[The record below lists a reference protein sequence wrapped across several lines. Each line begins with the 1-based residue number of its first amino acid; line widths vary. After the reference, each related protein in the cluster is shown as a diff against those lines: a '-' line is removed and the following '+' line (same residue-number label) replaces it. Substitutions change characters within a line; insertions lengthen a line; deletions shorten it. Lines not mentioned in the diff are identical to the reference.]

1 MRLAISILAL
11 FLLASP
17 FRAVAAAPV
26 YVILWFDSEDYLLPA
41 DDDATKRLAD
51 LLSERGVRATFKL
64 VGEKARVLE
73 QRGRTD
79 VIASLKRHDI
89 GYHSDF
95 HSVHPCPSEYLA
107 EAGFVDGIAEFVRR
121 EKAGAAD
128 VRRILGVDTLS
139 CYGQPGSSWAAQ
151 TLAALP
157 ELNILPHG
165 VPCYVDEGSHIGLRD
180 QPFWYENAIVS
191 FRLRSN
197 YTRMDLHKPEAVEP
211 ALEKFSGI
219 ARRLASQ
226 GGGLISIV
234 YHPCEWVHQEFWDAV
249 NFRRGANPPR
259 SQWKAPGQLPAA
271 ETDGAFARFARY
283 VDHMR
288 SIPEVRFV
296 TATELPVLY
305 ADPVRK
311 ETCRPEELHD
321 LANRIVAANG
331 SLNFIELN
339 EKAFSVSEQFELL
352 LHTAV
357 DSRGAPAEKLTGLF
371 GPETATSDSTR
382 LAINADEFAAALRD
396 VTDYTRQ
403 YRRVPSRVF
412 IGAETISPGQFLH
425 ALALA
430 HLARRESAPATRFAL
445 PSQCVLEPA
454 KEVAKDTPNLFGGWI
469 IHPEGFRAPKILEV
483 ARLQTWTLKPARLA
497 RAKP

>member
-11 FLLASP
+11 ALLAGP
-17 FRAVAAAPV
+17 LHLLAAAPV
-26 YVILWFDSEDYLLPA
+26 YVILWFDTEDYLLPA
-41 DDDATKRLAD
+41 SDDAAKRLAE
-51 LLSERGVRATFKL
+51 LLSERGVRGTFKL

-73 QRGRTD
+73 KRGRTD
-79 VIASLKRHDI
+79 VIAALRRHDI

-107 EAGFVDGIAEFVRR
+107 HAGFVDGIAEFARR

-157 ELNILPHG
+157 EIGVLPHG

-191 FRLRSN
+191 FRLRGN
-197 YTRMDLHKPEAVEP
+197 YTRMDLHNPAAVEP
-211 ALEKFSGI
+211 ALEKFSAI
-219 ARRLASQ
+219 ARRLAGQ
-226 GGGLISIV
+226 GGGLVSIV
-234 YHPCEWVHQEFWDAV
+234 YHPCEWVHQEFWDGV

-259 SQWKAPGQLPAA
+259 SQWKAPGQLPPA

-296 TATELPVLY
+296 TATDLPILY

-311 ETCRPEELHD
+311 EGCRPAELQE
-321 LANRIVAANG
+321 LASRIVAANG
-331 SLNFIELN
+331 KLNFIELN
-339 EKAFSVSEQFELL
+339 AKDFSVSEQFELL
-352 LHTAV
+352 LQAAEASGGATA
-357 DSRGAPAEKLTGLF
+357 PKLTGLF
-371 GPETATSDSTR
+371 GPESATPDSPR
-382 LAINADEFAAALRD
+382 PAIDADEFAAAVRD
-396 VTDYTRQ
+396 VSDYTRQ

-430 HLARRESAPATRFAL
+430 ELARRESEPARRFPL
-445 PSQCVLEPA
+445 PAKCELEPA
-454 KEVAKDTPNLFGGWI
+454 REVAQDTPNLFGGWI

-497 RAKP
+497 GSK